1 MATHS
6 GILAWESPWAEQ
18 PGRRQR
24 DNTEHSHTGDFA
36 FVYLSVLSKFST
48 SMNLIYILKMIECI
62 TTVLNLKKL
71 RSLFFFWCEI
81 SITHCIVP
89 STNSLFFRRVVV
101 FENILLKESVRLE
114 SELQMKEQNR
124 STW

>member
-1 MATHS
+1 MYYNS
-6 GILAWESPWAEQ
+6 
-18 PGRRQR
+18 
-24 DNTEHSHTGDFA
+24 F
-36 FVYLSVLSKFST
+36 KF
-48 SMNLIYILKMIECI
+48 
-62 TTVLNLKKL
+62 KKIKIII
-71 RSLFFFWCEI
+71 FFFWCEI

-89 STNSLFFRRVVV
+89 STISLFFRRVVV